1 MQLLISFLKSLEEDI
16 NLFEYY
22 ALFMCGCFLIQ
33 FWLHMYEFDYSSP
46 SLLNE
51 YLWYDK
57 LWGPSQRV
65 VTLFFFPKQGGCH
78 DISYHDISNSCKTQ
92 SLAFK
97 RNCSLRQRLKGSN
110 LSSGPSPAIEQTREV
125 ERKECQK
132 CYVGMN
138 SVHWTELFRSI
149 IGHFLPEMLRRHE

>member
-1 MQLLISFLKSLEEDI
+1 MGLKVYKFVVFFLFSRE
-16 NLFEYY
+16 
-22 ALFMCGCFLIQ
+22 
-33 FWLHMYEFDYSSP
+33 
-46 SLLNE
+46 
-51 YLWYDK
+51 
-57 LWGPSQRV
+57 
-65 VTLFFFPKQGGCH
+65 GGCY

-110 LSSGPSPAIEQTREV
+110 LSSGPSPAIEQTGEV

-138 SVHWTELFRSI
+138 SVR
-149 IGHFLPEMLRRHE
+149 